1 MQKNIL
7 NNKQKWSLFLFLLL
21 ALILP
26 LSCET
31 ILNEATITGKVVNG
45 ETSQP
50 LEGAFVRA
58 LGFSESVETNS
69 SGTYELLLSIEDSN
83 IDSVT
88 LEISKTG
95 FLADT
100 LQNISLKLGGTVNAP
115 PSNLIPIATTSG
127 QVIISGF
134 ARNGITGELVE
145 GAFVSVF
152 DHAATALSDS
162 VGNYVLIFDVAAD
175 DSNSI
180 TIHISKTT
188 FLPDT
193 VTNIGISFE
202 DTIKVRDANL
212 IPISD
217 LEGDVTLSGIVVN
230 GLTALPIEGA
240 FIRALKHTETT
251 FSNNLGNYAL
261 TITLESGQSNVLSL
275 EISKAAFATDTLSN
289 IGVSVGD
296 TINAPPASLLPL
308 ALSEGLGGIK
318 GRVFNG
324 ITEAPIE
331 GAHVRALGHSE
342 FALTDSEGDYTFAVS
357 IDTNESNIVDLEI
370 IKAGFIT
377 TTLSN
382 FELTIGD
389 TLEAP
394 PINLLPIDPD
404 GSKAVVKG
412 VVVDDVFFET
422 INGVQ
427 VRAIGHDETTLSN
440 ELGNFSLSIA
450 IKIDENNIVDLI
462 FSHED
467 FVTDT
472 LLNVTLTVDST
483 ITLANTELTPA
494 NRAGPPS
501 NATIV
506 DVSRTSISIKGAG
519 GEQESSELT
528 YRLQD
533 VNGITLDR
541 FRPTEVF
548 FYLFG
553 PGGGEFI
560 SPKSATTDENG
571 LVRTAVNSG
580 TEAGV
585 VQVIARFDPGTGAD
599 SISSLPTPI
608 AIHGGHP
615 DSAHF
620 TVVNS
625 PVNIAGLVRIREATV
640 TAIIG
645 DKFSNIVRP
654 GTAVQFQSRYGIIEG
669 SAVTDTSGRA
679 SVTHTSANPPPLPE
693 DEGLV
698 TLTAETKN
706 EDGNSI
712 YATTIILWSGRTL
725 LSMVDYTPPFIIA
738 DGGEATFEFWV
749 RDFENERP
757 LEGGTTIAVTAS
769 NGSVSGD
776 VAVVLPD
783 TQSRGAKTTFFT
795 FTLRDNAPAEDPP
808 EPPIQTSVTI
818 LVISPNGDAQI
829 QISGTID

>member
-100 LQNISLKLGGTVNAP
+100 LQNISLKLGGTINAP
-115 PSNLIPIATTSG
+115 PSNLIPIATPSG
-127 QVIISGF
+127 PVIISGS
-134 ARNGITGELVE
+134 ARNGIPGELVA

-472 LLNVTLTVDST
+472 LLNVTLTVDNT

-506 DVSRTSISIKGAG
+506 NVSRTSISVKGVG

-541 FRPTEVF
+541 FRPTEVSF
-548 FYLFG
+548 SLFG
-553 PGGGEFI
+553 PRGGEFL
-560 SPKSATTDENG
+560 SPLTATTDENG
-571 LVRTAVNSG
+571 LVRTALNSG

-585 VQVIARFDPGTGAD
+585 VQIIASFDPGTGV
-599 SISSLPTPI
+599 ISSSPTPI
-608 AIHGGHP
+608 AIHGGQP

-620 TVVNS
+620 TLTS
-625 PVNIAGLVRIREATV
+625 ILNIAGLVTIRNANV
-640 TAIIG
+640 TAILG

-654 GTAVQFQSRYGIIEG
+654 GTAVSFRTSAGIIEG

-679 SVTHTSANPPPLPE
+679 SVTHTTVNPPPADSLR
-693 DEGLV
+693 GFV
-698 TLTAETKN
+698 TMTAETKN

-712 YATTIILWSGRTL
+712 YATRLILWSGHTL
-725 LSMVDYTPPFIIA
+725 VEMVGPAEGFAIA
-738 DGGEATFEFWV
+738 DGGTGLFTV
-749 RDFENERP
+749 RVADAEYGNP
-757 LEGGTTIAVTAS
+757 LEGGTIIDISAS
-769 NGSVSGD
+769 IGTPSGSAIV
-776 VAVVLPD
+776 PD
-783 TQSRGAKTTFFT
+783 TQQIGITTTLFDFT
-795 FTLRDNAPAEDPP
+795 VRDDDIGDADPP
-808 EPPIQTSVTI
+808 SPSTI
-818 LVISPNGDAQI
+818 SILITSPNGNVKI